1 MLTLNIVGD
10 KIYPNLSWCITP
22 FVDRGNLDSSQ
33 RNFNFKMSQT
43 RQVIEHSFALLFGR
57 FRRLKY
63 LDMNRTDYVPI
74 TVLACCVLH
83 NICLNLKDLLV
94 NEYVNVGF
102 CNVRNNMNYVS
113 VTLEN
118 DEGNTKRN
126 ELCSRLQTIST

>member
-1 MLTLNIVGD
+1 
-10 KIYPNLSWCITP
+10 
-22 FVDRGNLDSSQ
+22 
-33 RNFNFKMSQT
+33 
-43 RQVIEHSFALLFGR
+43 
-57 FRRLKY
+57 
-63 LDMNRTDYVPI
+63 MNRTDYVPI
-74 TVLACCVLH
+74 TVLACCVLY

-94 NEYVNVGF
+94 NKYVNVGF